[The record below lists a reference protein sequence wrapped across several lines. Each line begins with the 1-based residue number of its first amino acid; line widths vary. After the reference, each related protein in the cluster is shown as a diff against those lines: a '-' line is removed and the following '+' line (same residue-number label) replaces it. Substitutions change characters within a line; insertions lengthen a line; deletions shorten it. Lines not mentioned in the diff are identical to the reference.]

1 MTVFKTFWKCVKKNI
16 GMIIMYTVMLIA
28 FGTINMK
35 TSDNQLN
42 FVNVKPD
49 ILIINEDNS
58 KISDNL
64 IKYIENNS
72 NIVDIK
78 QDEEAIDDAL
88 FYRDVN
94 YIIYIPKNY
103 GNDIL
108 KGLNP
113 KINIQTTGDYLA
125 SLSELLLSR
134 YIQIQNVYRSKIE
147 NEDELIKLIN
157 DSISK
162 QVDVQITSK
171 LDTAKTNNASNY
183 FNFASYSIMA
193 VIIFIICLVLTSF
206 KEKTVKKRNII
217 SSMNYKKYNRLLLIA
232 SLAYATIVWLLYV
245 ILGIIVLKD
254 IMFTSRGLIYML
266 NTFIFTFCS
275 LTIALFISSLVNNKN
290 AISGIVNVVA
300 LSSAFLCGAFVPAQ
314 YLPESVLNIAH
325 ILPSYWYIN
334 SNDLLRTI
342 ETINID
348 SLTPI
353 LVNSL
358 VMIGFSILFIILNNV
373 VSKRKQKVG

>member
-64 IKYIENNS
+64 VKYIENNS

-78 QDEEAIDDAL
+78 QDEEAIADAL

-113 KINIQTTGDYLA
+113 EINIQTTGDYLA

-300 LSSAFLCGAFVPAQ
+300 LSSAFLCGAFVPTK